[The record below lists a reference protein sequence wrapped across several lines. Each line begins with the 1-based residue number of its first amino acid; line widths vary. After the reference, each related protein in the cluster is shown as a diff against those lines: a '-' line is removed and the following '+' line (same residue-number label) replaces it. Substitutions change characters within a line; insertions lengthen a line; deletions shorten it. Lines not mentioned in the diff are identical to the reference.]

1 MDLRC
6 GASSKNIINMNMQNY
21 QRTEFNPQI
30 LKKYDTFGP
39 RYTSYSTAIQFNRN
53 FTGQDY

>member
-1 MDLRC
+1 
-6 GASSKNIINMNMQNY
+6 MNMQNY